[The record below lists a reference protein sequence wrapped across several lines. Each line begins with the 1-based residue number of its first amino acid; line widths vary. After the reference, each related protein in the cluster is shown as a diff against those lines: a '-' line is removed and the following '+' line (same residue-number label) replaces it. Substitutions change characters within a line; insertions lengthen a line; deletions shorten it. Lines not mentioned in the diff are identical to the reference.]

1 MNKKSYFRPR
11 NRTVKHIIC
20 TFFGA
25 LWLVAAQAQPFDSD
39 IPLLKEQHLSADY
52 WLKSVADA
60 KTVLLTPAQITQ
72 RNLDTYAVQQ
82 EMTAVTDIPLSHSK
96 AELLAI
102 LDKVS
107 AVPTSPRFFADGT
120 PLQAADW
127 QRLRQQL
134 NQAAIKPSNPT
145 RFALVTERA
154 LMLALPTQ
162 QRIFNEGMSLDL
174 NRLQETAVF
183 VGEPVAVLHHS
194 ADNQWLLVQNYHY
207 TGWVQAAALALAE
220 RKQVLAY
227 AAREPFLVVT
237 GAQVRTNYV
246 PEQAAISEL
255 LLDMGVRLPLISAA
269 EAGHN
274 IHGQN
279 PHASYITELP
289 VRNAAGKLE
298 LRLALIAR
306 NQDIQP
312 GYLPYTTEHVIQQAF
327 KYLGQRYGWGY
338 DYNSVDCTGFLVN
351 IFRTFGLDMPR
362 NSGEQGHGA
371 FGQNIRFTE
380 QSTEQEKLAAI
391 KQAKVGDFIYRPG
404 HVMLYL
410 GEHAGEPFVIH
421 AVFDLAY
428 YRPDGQFYRGT
439 LNGVAVTPLAPLHL
453 TAEQSYLDQLY
464 AIKSLR

>member
-1 MNKKSYFRPR
+1 MNKKSSFSPH
-11 NRTVKHIIC
+11 NRAIKHVI
-20 TFFGA
+20 GA
-25 LWLVAAQAQPFDSD
+25 LLGTLWLAVAQAQPFYSD
-39 IPLLKEQHLSADY
+39 IPLLKEEQLEASY
-52 WLKSVADA
+52 WLQSVTNAEA
-60 KTVLLTPAQITQ
+60 VLLTPAQVTQ

-82 EMTAVTDIPLSHSK
+82 EMTAIADIPLSHNK

-102 LDKVS
+102 LDNVS
-107 AVPTSPRFFADGT
+107 AVPTSPRFFANGQ

-127 QRLRQQL
+127 KRLRQQL
-134 NQAAIKPSNPT
+134 NDSAIKANNTT
-145 RFALVTERA
+145 RFALVTQRA

-162 QRIFNEGMSLDL
+162 ERIFNEAMSLDL

-183 VGEPVAVLHHS
+183 VGEPVAVLHQS
-194 ADNQWLLVQNYHY
+194 ADNRWLLVQNYHY
-207 TGWVQAAALALAE
+207 TGWVNASALALAE
-220 RKQVLAY
+220 RAQVLAY

-237 GAQVRTNYV
+237 GAQVHTNYV

-255 LLDMGVRLPLISAA
+255 PLDMGVRLPLISATDV
-269 EAGHN
+269 GHN

-289 VRNAAGKLE
+289 VRNAAGELE

-306 NQDIQP
+306 NQDIHS

-351 IFRTFGLDMPR
+351 IFRTFGLAMPR

-371 FGQNIRFTE
+371 FGQNIRFSE
-380 QSTEQEKLAAI
+380 QSTNQAKLAAI

-410 GEHAGEPFVIH
+410 GERDGEPFVIH

-428 YRPDGQFYRGT
+428 YRPDGQFYRGI
-439 LNGVAVTPLAPLHL
+439 LNGVAVTPLAPLLL
-453 TAEQSYLDQLY
+453 TAEQSYLDKLY